1 VVTRNKIGQNMELAE
16 ILKPIEADLL
26 KVKQEIEN
34 ELGAEGRFIKQAI
47 AETVDSPG
55 KLLHAALAL
64 FAFSAENS
72 NGKDK
77 AGIIR
82 IASAIELIH
91 IAALAHGNSIS
102 KSDIWLGNETVD
114 VRWRDKISVLVGD
127 YLFSRCLKILTKLH
141 YFEVLCDLVGI
152 IARISEGGLEQIS
165 MAHDLDLNE
174 EKYLSIIG
182 KKTASLFSFSCF
194 WGGNL
199 GKVAANQVETLV
211 SYGSNFGMAF
221 QMVDDC
227 LKFVGDEQTIGRA
240 LGLELRSGRLPLPLI
255 YLLRTAPEDVG
266 KKIVKSMLSE
276 EDVAIFVIKEMLKE
290 YNLVQCCVKR
300 IMDYVEKARKEAG
313 KVKNSRVKKSLVE
326 ICDCVLL
333 SPLETFVALAA
344 R

>member
-1 VVTRNKIGQNMELAE
+1 MELAE

-26 KVKQEIEN
+26 KVKQEIES
-34 ELGAEGRFIKQAI
+34 EVAAEDRFIKQAI
-47 AETVDSPG
+47 AGIVDFPG

-64 FAFSAENS
+64 FAFSAENGS
-72 NGKDK
+72 GKDK
-77 AGIIR
+77 AGIIK
-82 IASAIELIH
+82 IASAIELIY
-91 IAALAHGNSIS
+91 ISALAHRNSIS
-102 KSDIWLGNETVD
+102 KLGLWLGNENVD

-127 YLFSRCLKILTKLH
+127 YLFSRCLKILTKPD
-141 YFEVLCDLVGI
+141 YFEVLCAVVGI
-152 IARISEGGLEQIS
+152 IARISEAGLEQIS

-174 EKYLSIIG
+174 EKYLSIIE

-227 LKFVGDEQTIGRA
+227 LKFIGDEQTIGRA

-266 KKIVKSMLSE
+266 KKIVKSILSE
-276 EDVAIFVIKEMLKE
+276 EDVAVFVIKEMLKE
-290 YNLVQCCVKR
+290 YHLVQCCVKR
-300 IMDYVEKARKEAG
+300 ITGYVEKAKNEAG

-326 ICDCVLL
+326 ICDYVLL
-333 SPLETFVALAA
+333 SPLETFVAFAA